1 MFKPWVYYATVA
13 ATAALLSFAY
23 WLGHSNGKTEVML
36 KWDRDRLAQ
45 AQAAAARER
54 AHRATEREWAESM
67 KLALEWEASAQ
78 EKLRNDYE
86 NAIADIESNTN
97 RLRSDLRGCRA
108 DRVPGDTA
116 SPGAPDD
123 ASKRGL
129 SAARQRVALRIGSDC
144 DAVAVRL
151 NALQLWVDGILLK
164 QH

>member
-1 MFKPWVYYATVA
+1 MIGWQIGVA
-13 ATAALLSFAY
+13 AALVAVSVTAGYKAGTHVTTAA
-23 WLGHSNGKTEVML
+23 
-36 KWDRDRLAQ
+36 WDRDRLAQ
-45 AQAAAARER
+45 AEAAAARER

-86 NAIADIESNTN
+86 NAIADIESNAS

-108 DRVPGDTA
+108 DRLPGDSA
-116 SPGAPDD
+116 STGAPDAAGD
-123 ASKRGL
+123 TGL
-129 SAARQRVALRIGSDC
+129 SPARQRVALRIGADC

-151 NALQLWVDGILLK
+151 NALQLWARGIISG

>member
-1 MFKPWVYYATVA
+1 MIPDWQAGVAVAVIAASVA
-13 ATAALLSFAY
+13 AGYRAGTHVTTA
-23 WLGHSNGKTEVML
+23 E
-36 KWDRDRLAQ
+36 WDRERLAQ

-86 NAIADIESNTN
+86 NAIADIESGAL
-97 RLRSDLRGCRA
+97 RMRSDLRGCRA
-108 DRVPGDTA
+108 DRVPGDSA
-116 SPGAPDD
+116 STGSLD
-123 ASKRGL
+123 AAGDTGL
-129 SAARQRVALRIGSDC
+129 SEARQRVALRIGADC

-151 NALQLWVDGILLK
+151 NALQRWVDGILLK